1 MPLELICFQNCLVL
15 PVPCLSGNTRNY
27 LSQTKFDNHEN
38 SSTCLDWSPMLIIIN
53 ACGHANAHLHAKCIK
68 TALRGIF
75 LDFRTQYLK
84 ILDYRQLLEKGQI
97 FKALG
102 MFFPCLTKLWQFSKS
117 WTYLIKKRGK
127 FPPYFKIFTLFQIRR
142 KFHKT
147 VRSDFKIWWKFT
159 PCSQSHCRLI

>member
-75 LDFRTQYLK
+75 FGFQNPVPENIRLQTITGKRADFQSIGDVFSLFDKTLTVFK
-84 ILDYRQLLEKGQI
+84 ILDL
-97 FKALG
+97 FD
-102 MFFPCLTKLWQFSKS
+102 
-117 WTYLIKKRGK
+117 KKRGK

-147 VRSDFKIWWKFT
+147 VRSDFKI
-159 PCSQSHCRLI
+159 R

>member
-117 WTYLIKKRGK
+117 WTYLIKKGENFHLISK
-127 FPPYFKIFTLFQIRR
+127 SSPFFKYVRNFTKLSGQTS
-142 KFHKT
+142 K
-147 VRSDFKIWWKFT
+147 
-159 PCSQSHCRLI
+159 